1 VVGGAPGSP
10 GRADTGEQNHIEQPP
25 QLRSIDVGQLRA
37 DGRPHGDV
45 EIERHLLLRK
55 ATEFKPAT
63 EDITP
68 FSPPLRSME
77 RNATGL
83 TQRH

>member
-1 VVGGAPGSP
+1 MSASCGA
-10 GRADTGEQNHIEQPP
+10 E
-25 QLRSIDVGQLRA
+25 
-37 DGRPHGDV
+37 GRPHGDV
-45 EIERHLLLRK
+45 VIERHLLLRK

-63 EDITP
+63 EDVTP

-77 RNATGL
+77 KNATGL